1 MTGAVCLAG
10 VLALLAGAMIPI
22 AGRSVRTGLLVQ
34 ALGATLLGIVGGGVL
49 WSGDR
54 IGARFSGG
62 LQPAFGVDRLS
73 GVFLLMLGLVT
84 GPVLVFA
91 AGYLDASA
99 RSRAVAALTGV
110 FVLMLVGLLCARDLV
125 MFLLAWE
132 LMTLVPAAI
141 ILVSRSDEMARRSVF
156 VYAAVTHLAGA
167 GVWIALLVLADHGA
181 LGGHALDASSGSG
194 ALVAVAA
201 LIGFGAKAGVMPL
214 HVWLPRAHPIAP
226 AHISALMSGVMIKI
240 ALYGLMRV
248 LFQWLDTPP
257 LWLGAAVVA
266 LGGASALGGVVY
278 ALFQHEL
285 KRLLALHSIEN
296 IGIILLGLG
305 AALILRREGDPGW
318 AGVAFAAALLHTVNH
333 AVFKALLFLGA
344 GAFDQAVRGLEL
356 DRLGGLLRRM
366 PWTGFA
372 FLIGAAAIAG
382 LPPLNGFVSE
392 WLTLQALLHLALDAE
407 RRGGRRRC
415 TALAG
420 LAVTA
425 ALAVFCFVKVVGLV
439 LLGPPRRHACE
450 DAVEASWSMRCGM
463 IVLAGWCVV
472 LGAVP
477 GALPSRFASILPG
490 SAHVG
495 NASGLDPPG
504 TGGCPTLALAARSSC
519 SSARCGSRAAG
530 GRRVRARLGERAA
543 ARAGV
548 RLDERRFHQ
557 AGSPRAGGAAAPRA
571 GDHRHARAASC
582 SRSVS
587 RPRPPPDRGTRLCAA
602 CRPRL
607 ARRCDRA
614 SAAVG
619 SPRHLRRLS
628 HGLARGR
635 CSPARGWVCSDERA

>member
-10 VLALLAGAMIPI
+10 VLALLAGAILPV
-22 AGRSVRTGLLVQ
+22 AGSSVRTGLLVQ

-110 FVLMLVGLLCARDLV
+110 FVLMLVALLCARDLV

-141 ILVSRSDEMARRSVF
+141 ILVSRSDETARRSVF

-167 GVWIALLVLADHGA
+167 GVWIALLLLADHGA

-248 LFQWLDTPP
+248 LFQWLDRPP
-257 LWLGAAVVA
+257 LWLGAAVVV
-266 LGGASALGGVVY
+266 LGAVSALGGVVY

-296 IGIILLGLG
+296 VGIILLGLG

-318 AGVAFAAALLHTVNH
+318 AGVAFAAALLHTINH

-392 WLTLQALLHLALDAE
+392 WLTLQALFHLALTRSVTA
-407 RRGGRRRC
+407 GAIGAV
-415 TALAG
+415 ALAG

-425 ALAVFCFVKVVGLV
+425 ALAVYCFVKVVGTRPARAATPPCLRGRRRGVVVDALRHDRPGRLV
-439 LLGPPRRHACE
+439 RCPGSGAGCADEPLRGDPAGIGACRERIPREPTRDRRHPDRCAGCNGRRPGGR
-450 DAVEASWSMRCGM
+450 AAAGPRAASRRFGSH
-463 IVLAGWCVV
+463 
-472 LGAVP
+472 LG
-477 GALPSRFASILPG
+477 L
-490 SAHVG
+490 
-495 NASGLDPPG
+495 
-504 TGGCPTLALAARSSC
+504 
-519 SSARCGSRAAG
+519 RAAG
-530 GRRVRARLGERAA
+530 GAGSQLDQRRLHETGQ
-543 ARAGV
+543 ARAG
-548 RLDERRFHQ
+548 R
-557 AGSPRAGGAAAPRA
+557 S
-571 GDHRHARAASC
+571 AAS
-582 SRSVS
+582 RARDQ
-587 RPRPPPDRGTRLCAA
+587 RPR
-602 CRPRL
+602 
-607 ARRCDRA
+607 
-614 SAAVG
+614 
-619 SPRHLRRLS
+619 
-628 HGLARGR
+628 
-635 CSPARGWVCSDERA
+635 